1 MKPASP
7 ASAPEKPN
15 DKTVVNF
22 WLTPAYELASLFSP
36 FILILYPNDVNAKI
50 IYSVSATNA
59 TKTIPNIQNE
69 SLSKSPPVIV
79 IVADPVGLLANTKSL
94 LNGDFDPNI
103 KLPI

>member
-1 MKPASP
+1 M
-7 ASAPEKPN
+7 
-15 DKTVVNF
+15 
-22 WLTPAYELASLFSP
+22 
-36 FILILYPNDVNAKI
+36 YPNDVNAKI

-103 KLPI
+103 KASDINSNSVEQNCRNNFVYIKKRFT